1 MEKGIITMKNNSICN
16 KFVKRLPVF
25 IFLGFIT
32 MIILSEAVAFP
43 EDEIINNL
51 EGIFYLDGSPVE
63 IEIADGNIQKI
74 TRKQYLKNPQNKDV
88 FIAPGFIDHQV
99 NGCLGIEFSNL
110 ELTAEKVRNA
120 THALWKAGVTTY
132 IPTLTTNSKEALL
145 HGFSVLVKSIEEYPQ
160 LQMSI
165 AGFHLEG
172 PYISPV
178 DGYRGAHNKQ
188 WVRSP
193 NWQEFVE
200 LYKAANENI
209 LQVTVAP
216 EVEGAIEF
224 IQKCTHLG
232 IKVSIGHH
240 NAPADIVQKAADAG
254 AVLSTHL
261 GNGCANMINRHLNP
275 LWPQLAEDR
284 LMISI
289 ICDGFHL
296 QPEEVRTFFKVKGID
311 RTLITSDAGSLAG
324 LPAGTYESNGKELQ
338 VTKEGMIKYPAQN
351 VLAGSASFID
361 KGVGNIMKFTDCRLA
376 DAVHMASRNQAD
388 LFGLN
393 DRGLLKPGKRAD
405 IILFRL
411 ENYKINILQTY
422 LAGNLVYDANES
434 K

>member
-1 MEKGIITMKNNSICN
+1 MKNNN
-16 KFVKRLPVF
+16 VYNTFKMRLAVF
-25 IFLGFIT
+25 IFLG
-32 MIILSEAVAFP
+32 MIAMINLSESAGP
-43 EDEIINNL
+43 QDEELIKKL

-63 IEIADGNIQKI
+63 IEIGAGIIRKI
-74 TRKQYLKNPQNKDV
+74 TRIQNLKNTQNNDV

-99 NGCLGIEFSNL
+99 NGCLGIEFSNT
-110 ELTAEKVRNA
+110 ELTMEKVYDA
-120 THALWKAGVTTY
+120 TRTLWKAGVTTY
-132 IPTLTTNSKEALL
+132 LPTLTTNSKETLL
-145 HGFSVLVKSIEEYPQ
+145 HGFSVLAKSLNEN
-160 LQMSI
+160 LLLKRSI

-188 WVRSP
+188 WVRP
-193 NWQEFVE
+193 PDWQEFLE
-200 LYKAANENI
+200 LYDAADKQI

-224 IQKCTHLG
+224 IQKCTQLG

-240 NAPADIVQKAADAG
+240 NASAEIIEKAADAG

-296 QPEEVRTFFKVKGID
+296 QPEEVKTFFKVKGID
-311 RTLITSDAGSLAG
+311 HTLITSDAGNLAG
-324 LPAGTYESNGKELQ
+324 LPPGTYESNGKELQ
-338 VTKEGMIKYPAQN
+338 VTLEGMIKYPAQN

-361 KGVGNIMKFTDCRLA
+361 KGVGNMMKFTGCRLA
-376 DAVHMASRNQAD
+376 DAVHMASRNQAT
-388 LFGLN
+388 LFGLT
-393 DRGLLKPGKRAD
+393 DRGVLIPGKRAD
-405 IILFRL
+405 IVLFKL
-411 ENYKINILQTY
+411 EDFQVKIQKTY
-422 LAGNLVYDANES
+422 LAGDLVYEVEEN
-434 K
+434 

>member
-1 MEKGIITMKNNSICN
+1 MVKN
-16 KFVKRLPVF
+16 VF
-25 IFLGFIT
+25 AFYKTIIFLAGFIALV
-32 MIILSEAVAFP
+32 ILSETAVAQ
-43 EDEIINNL
+43 EEQLMKKL
-51 EGIFYLDGSPVE
+51 EGTFYLDGSPVE
-63 IEIADGNIQKI
+63 IEIVNGIIRKI
-74 TRKQYLKNPQNKDV
+74 NRLQYLKNPRNKDV

-99 NGCLGIEFSNL
+99 NGCLGIEFSNI
-110 ELTAEKVRNA
+110 ELTTEQVKKA

-132 IPTLTTNSKEALL
+132 IPTLTTNSKEVLL

-160 LQMSI
+160 LKMSI

-178 DGYRGAHNKQ
+178 DGYRGSHNKQ
-188 WVRSP
+188 WVRP
-193 NWQEFVE
+193 PDWQEFVE
-200 LYKAANENI
+200 LYKAADGNI

-224 IQKCTHLG
+224 IQKCTQLG
-232 IKVSIGHH
+232 VKVSIGHH
-240 NAPADIVQKAADAG
+240 NAPTDMVQKAADAG
-254 AVLSTHL
+254 AVLCTHL
-261 GNGCANMINRHLNP
+261 GNGCANMIDRHFNP

-311 RTLITSDAGSLAG
+311 RTLITSDAGTLAG
-324 LPAGTYESNGKELQ
+324 LPAGTYESDGRELQ

-376 DAVHMASRNQAD
+376 DAIHMASRNQAD
-388 LFGLN
+388 LFGLD
-393 DRGLLKPGKRAD
+393 DRGLLNPGKRAD

-411 ENYKINILQTY
+411 ENDKIKILQTY
-422 LAGNLVYDANES
+422 LAGNLVYDADENL
-434 K
+434 